1 MSSFNAVLELGT
13 SNTVLAIGEMLPDGR
28 TKIITHCHIPSV
40 GMRKSKIIDLDQV
53 KKSIGSV
60 LRESEKLQLKA
71 GSKITLGNA
80 FLVMSGTHV
89 RTTPLQ
95 GSATVARQKVT
106 DTEIGEAQRSLRS
119 FSLPGDRE
127 VIGLYEQGYE
137 LDDIG
142 GIADP
147 KGMSGS
153 VLKVHALLVDADADR
168 INDARSATES
178 HHLELRDPL
187 FAVMCA
193 ADAVLEERDRQDGSI
208 VIDFGGGTTGYAVF
222 LGGRVITA
230 GTIGVG
236 GDHITND
243 IAHAF
248 QMTQNQAEVIK
259 TQEASSLPNVQ
270 SGASARVKMPGDSP
284 LVENR
289 TISRKAL
296 NTVTNARLRELLT
309 ILREKL
315 DDLDLLHR
323 LHAGAILVGG
333 GAKMRDLPQ
342 LVTQTLGM
350 TTRIGVPLYVDGLE
364 DVPDPERLAAVAGA
378 LMYVQRNYEEKSI
391 FDFFKGIFK

>member
-1 MSSFNAVLELGT
+1 MSSLNAVLELGT
-13 SNTVLAIGEMLPDGR
+13 SNTVLAIGEMQQDGR
-28 TKIITHCHIPSV
+28 VKIITHCRIPSV
-40 GMRKSKIIDLDQV
+40 GVRKSKIINLEQV

-80 FLVMSGTHV
+80 FLIMSGTHV
-89 RTTPLQ
+89 RTSPLV
-95 GSATVARQKVT
+95 GTATIARQKVT
-106 DTEIGEAQRSLRS
+106 DAEITEAQRSLRS
-119 FSLPGDRE
+119 FGLPPGRE
-127 VIGLYEQGYE
+127 VIDIYEQGYD
-137 LDDIG
+137 LDGIG
-142 GIADP
+142 GIDDP

-168 INDARSATES
+168 INDARSAADSEN
-178 HHLELRDPL
+178 LELRDPL
-187 FAVMCA
+187 FSVMCA
-193 ADAVLEERDRQDGSI
+193 ADAVLEERDRIDGSI
-208 VIDFGGGTTGYAVF
+208 VIDCGGGTTGYAVF
-222 LGGRVITA
+222 LNGQVVTA

-243 IAHAF
+243 IAYAF
-248 QMTQNQAEVIK
+248 QTTQSQAEALKIE
-259 TQEASSLPNVQ
+259 EASALPTVMQ
-270 SGASARVKMPGDSP
+270 GASARVKMPGDSP
-284 LVENR
+284 LVESR

-315 DDLDLLHR
+315 SDLDLLHR

-342 LVTQTLGM
+342 LVTQTLG
-350 TTRIGVPLYVDGLE
+350 TVTRIGVPLYVDGLE
-364 DVPDPERLAAVAGA
+364 NEPDPERLAAVAGA